1 VTVRRRAVLELV
13 VAALAAAGAVLSWCA
28 SRSEVVVAPVME
40 GEPSTTSIAHH
51 PPLLALALIL
61 ATVAGVLTVLA
72 IARLRKKDV
81 SPYTP

>member
-1 VTVRRRAVLELV
+1 MTARRRAVLELV
-13 VAALAAAGAVLSWCA
+13 LAALSVVGAVSSWCA
-28 SRSEVVVAPVME
+28 SRSQVVVAPVLE
-40 GEPSTTSIAHH
+40 GEPSTTSIAYH

-72 IARLRKKDV
+72 MARLRRKAI